1 MKYRFYNAKIL
12 PSPSEDIFDGEILT
26 DGDTIE
32 RIGTRGSFAGR
43 AEKEEDYG

>member
-26 DGDTIE
+26 EGDTIG
-32 RIGTRGSFAGR
+32 RIGMRGSRVG
-43 AEKEEDYG
+43 